1 MGVSG
6 SGTGNGYPVINIV
19 ESIEGQIETGIGVQ
33 GIMVSQP
40 EIIGTVSNED
50 GVGGTKESEET
61 IKTTIVKRNTIKGKV
76 NE

>member
-6 SGTGNGYPVINIV
+6 SGTGDGYPVINIV

-33 GIMVSQP
+33 AIMASQP

-61 IKTTIVKRNTIKGKV
+61 IKTIIVKRNTIKGKV